1 MILEELKTNTNSEA
15 LGKER
20 RMTQQ
25 EASGP
30 DVGAKLSQE
39 TLHRQVMHRG
49 QICALSQSLCLTSLL
64 LPLPTKTQQD
74 NQEEREWGLVL

>member
-1 MILEELKTNTNSEA
+1 MILEELKTNTSSEA

-30 DVGAKLSQE
+30 DMGAELSQG
-39 TLHRQVMHRG
+39 TLHRQVMPMG
-49 QICALSQSLCLTSLL
+49 QIGAFSQSVSHTSRL
-64 LPLPTKTQQD
+64 LPLATKTQQD